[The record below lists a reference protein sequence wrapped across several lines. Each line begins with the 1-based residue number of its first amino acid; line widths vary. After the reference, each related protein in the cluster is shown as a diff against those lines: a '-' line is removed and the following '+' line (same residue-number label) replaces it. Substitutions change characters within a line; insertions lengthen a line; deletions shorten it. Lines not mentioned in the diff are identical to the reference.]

1 MDFQRL
7 VKSVQKQK
15 EVDEDLCM
23 KLRNYVYPLVGA
35 CQEVHKEIGPFVN
48 ELTYQDALLEELN
61 RRGYVG
67 EDCRKEFYF
76 KVPYKGKMLEHPH
89 KVDFFVLNKVYIE
102 CKAIDSLG
110 PEQRQQLWN
119 YMRLTKN
126 RIGILYNFAPYRD
139 ECEKYYLDP
148 DKQVLYAF

>member
-7 VKSVQKQK
+7 VKSVQKLK
-15 EVDEDLCM
+15 EADEKLCM
-23 KLRNYVYPLVGA
+23 ELRNYVYPFVGA

-67 EDCRKEFYF
+67 DNCIKEYYF
-76 KVPYKGKMLEHPH
+76 KVPYKGKLLEHPH
-89 KVDFFVLNKVYIE
+89 KADFFVQKSVYIE
-102 CKAIDSLG
+102 CKAINALG

-119 YMRLTKN
+119 YMRLTGIK
-126 RIGILYNFAPYRD
+126 IGILYNFAPFHD
-139 ECEKYYLDP
+139 QCERYYLDTQN
-148 DKQVLYAF
+148 KVMYAF